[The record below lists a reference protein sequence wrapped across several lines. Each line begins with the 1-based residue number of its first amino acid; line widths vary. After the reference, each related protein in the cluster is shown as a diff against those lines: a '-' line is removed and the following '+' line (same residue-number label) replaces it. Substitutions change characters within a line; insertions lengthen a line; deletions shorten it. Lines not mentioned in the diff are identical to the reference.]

1 MDLCYAISPQ
11 LAIHKLQGN
20 GFMLCHF
27 PIDNESL
34 TISTYLASEV
44 FTCYREMLMLFGDE
58 VWTGKIPHSSLKAHP
73 NSHARHKFFPTHG
86 LAVVVK
92 KDSTTRGFATR
103 GGIFFHHA
111 C

>member
-1 MDLCYAISPQ
+1 
-11 LAIHKLQGN
+11 
-20 GFMLCHF
+20 MLCHF

-44 FTCYREMLMLFGDE
+44 FTCNREMLMLFGDE

-73 NSHARHKFFPTHG
+73 NSHARHKFLPTHG

-92 KDSTTRGFATR
+92 KDSNTRGFATR

>member
-1 MDLCYAISPQ
+1 ML
-11 LAIHKLQGN
+11 N
-20 GFMLCHF
+20 GG
-27 PIDNESL
+27 
-34 TISTYLASEV
+34 EV
-44 FTCYREMLMLFGDE
+44 G
-58 VWTGKIPHSSLKAHP
+58 TGQIPHSSLKAHP

-103 GGIFFHHA
+103 GGIFFHHV